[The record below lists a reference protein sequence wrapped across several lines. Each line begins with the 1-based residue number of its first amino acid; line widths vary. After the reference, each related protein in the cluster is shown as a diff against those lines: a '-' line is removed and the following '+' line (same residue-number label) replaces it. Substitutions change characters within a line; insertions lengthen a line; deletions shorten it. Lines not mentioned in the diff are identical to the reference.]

1 MIPRNMIKKVTDYF
15 KSLEPWKAAAIVS
28 ASVIS
33 VVGIGYII
41 YRY

>member
-1 MIPRNMIKKVTDYF
+1 MNLKDIIKKPIDYI

-28 ASVIS
+28 ASIVSIA
-33 VVGIGYII
+33 GIGYII